1 MSATMPH
8 GRKSLSAAQMFRE
21 LARIHVRAQRAAVA
35 AFGSNAQC
43 TILTE
48 LGRAD
53 SLSMGEL
60 AARLRLDKG
69 WVSRGIDQMVDDGT
83 VLRAADPAD
92 GRAVVL
98 TLTAKGRKQH
108 RELDRLLD
116 AQIERVFSALS
127 ATDRAKVHTGLRIL
141 FGAYSN
147 AVTSPTR

>member
-1 MSATMPH
+1 MSSDV
-8 GRKSLSAAQMFRE
+8 KSLSAAQMFRE

-35 AFGSNAQC
+35 PYGSSARC

-83 VLRAADPAD
+83 VIRAPDPDD

-108 RELDRLLD
+108 RELDRVLD
-116 AQIERVFSALS
+116 AQIEEVFRRLPPS
-127 ATDRAKVHTGLRIL
+127 DRAKVRAGLRIL
-141 FGAYSN
+141 FAAYS
-147 AVTSPTR
+147 AT